1 MFSAFLDA
9 NVLVPVHLCDT
20 LLRCAEAGLYRP
32 VWSTKVV
39 QEAGEAIHRIHPDL
53 SESRITSRFSNMD
66 AAFPYSL
73 VAEKRWEG
81 LISGIQ
87 LPDPD
92 DRHVV
97 AAATVAGAD
106 VIVTANLK
114 DFPTDELAEY
124 SLESVDP
131 DTLLRDMLDLNPTAV
146 RHALHMQV
154 QNLRR
159 PPMSVDTLLKKLNLA
174 GVPKFVVDYQSL
186 YKDEIS

>member
-1 MFSAFLDA
+1 
-9 NVLVPVHLCDT
+9 
-20 LLRCAEAGLYRP
+20 
-32 VWSTKVV
+32 
-39 QEAGEAIHRIHPDL
+39 
-53 SESRITSRFSNMD
+53 MD

-131 DTLLRDMLDLNPTAV
+131 DTFLRDMLDLNPTAV

-159 PPMSVDTLLKKLNLA
+159 PPMSVNTLLKKLNLV
-174 GVPKFVVDYQSL
+174 VPGLLRTLDLARLWCDDQFASVRLSSSRDM
-186 YKDEIS
+186 